1 MVGVTANHRQLF
13 SMTGPVVAVLSA
25 VLSWILVTKL
35 APAFQSAGVELP
47 ALTAWWLEYHYL
59 GWLVPIATALTWW
72 RLSRHPSRA
81 GITNAVGVA
90 GALLLTVVG
99 IFALYLPIIGMAGA
113 I

>member
-1 MVGVTANHRQLF
+1 MTSPWQPF

-25 VLSWILVTKL
+25 VLSWILATKL
-35 APAFQSAGVELP
+35 APAFQSAGMELP
-47 ALTAWWLEYHYL
+47 ALTAWWLRYHYL
-59 GWLVPIATALTWW
+59 GWLVPIATGLTWW

-81 GITNAVGVA
+81 SITNVVGVA
-90 GALLLTVVG
+90 GALCLTIVG

>member
-1 MVGVTANHRQLF
+1 MTNPRQPF
-13 SMTGPVVAVLSA
+13 SMTGPVVAVFSA
-25 VLSWILVTKL
+25 VLSWILATKL
-35 APAFQSAGVELP
+35 APAFQSAGMQLP

-72 RLSRHPSRA
+72 RLSRHSSRA
-81 GITNAVGVA
+81 RITNAVGVA
-90 GALLLTVVG
+90 GALLLTVIG

>member
-1 MVGVTANHRQLF
+1 MVGVMANHRQLF

-59 GWLVPIATALTWW
+59 GWLVPIATGLTWW
-72 RLSRHPSRA
+72 RLSRHTSRA
-81 GITNAVGVA
+81 SITNVVGVA
-90 GALLLTVVG
+90 GALCLTIVG
-99 IFALYLPIIGMAGA
+99 IFALYLPIIGIAGA